1 MGVFGAFFACIG
13 VAVFNGCCSWASIGD
28 GGFTLACI
36 SGCRG
41 VVGFTVT
48 TSVRPEREK
57 VRPAW
62 SGGGCEREKVRPAR
76 SKHPKI
82 GLFTLAGRT
91 FSRVGCWRGRAGRTF
106 SRVGRWRGWLGEL
119 FRACHPATATS
130 PSPLLPAGPTATPC
144 GASSTLRIG
153 DGGGFA
159 ALGAGCRRV
168 APLMTPI
175 PPFGGREF
183 VAWRYRVR
191 VSGLTC
197 AISPMRVEVV
207 T

>member
-1 MGVFGAFFACIG
+1 MGVFGAFFGCNG
-13 VAVFNGCCSWASIGD
+13 VVGFNGCCSRASIGD

-48 TSVRPEREK
+48 TSVRPVREK

-91 FSRVGCWRGRAGRTF
+91 ISRVGCWRGRAGRVF
-106 SRVGRWRGWLGEL
+106 SRLPARH
-119 FRACHPATATS
+119 CHRPQPATAT
-130 PSPLLPAGPTATPC
+130 GPTARPC

-153 DGGGFA
+153 DGGGLA
-159 ALGAGCRRV
+159 ALGAGCWHV
-168 APLMTPI
+168 VGVSEPHVVQF

-183 VAWRYRVR
+183 VAWRAHVR

-197 AISPMRVEVV
+197 AIGPMRVEAVP
-207 T
+207 